1 MNPTWLYTF
10 GSVLI
15 ISLVSLIG
23 VVALSLSTRVLG
35 TLMIYL
41 VSFAAGTL
49 FGSAFIHLLPEAF
62 TNGSDPT
69 LVSLLIIGGLMSF
82 FIVEKFFRWRHCHI
96 PTSEKHLH
104 PIVPMN
110 IVGDG
115 MHNFIDGVLIAVTY
129 TVSIP
134 LGIAATIAV
143 LFHEIPQEIGDFS
156 VLVHGGLTVKKAL
169 WLNFLSSLMAVV
181 GAGAALIFGTHMEG
195 IIQWLI
201 PITAGG
207 FIYIAGSD
215 LIPEMHHSTDV
226 RKSFIQMV
234 MMLLGVAALT
244 GLKIWG

>member
-1 MNPTWLYTF
+1 MTTPWFYTF
-10 GSVLI
+10 GSVVLV
-15 ISLVSLIG
+15 SLVSLVG
-23 VVALSLSTRVLG
+23 VVALSISGTVLSAMMV
-35 TLMIYL
+35 YL

-49 FGSAFIHLLPEAF
+49 FGSAFIYLLPEAF
-62 TNGSDPT
+62 ANDGNTI

-96 PTSEKHLH
+96 PTSKKHVH

-129 TVSIP
+129 AVSIP
-134 LGIAATIAV
+134 LGVATTVAV

-156 VLVHGGLTVKKAL
+156 VLIHGGLTVKKAL

-181 GAGAALIFGTHMEG
+181 GAIAALVFGKNM
-195 IIQWLI
+195 QDVAQLLI

-215 LIPEMHHSTDV
+215 LIPEMHHATDA
-226 RKSFIQMV
+226 RKSFVQMI
-234 MMLLGVAALT
+234 MMLLGVAVLT
-244 GLKIWG
+244 GLKLWN